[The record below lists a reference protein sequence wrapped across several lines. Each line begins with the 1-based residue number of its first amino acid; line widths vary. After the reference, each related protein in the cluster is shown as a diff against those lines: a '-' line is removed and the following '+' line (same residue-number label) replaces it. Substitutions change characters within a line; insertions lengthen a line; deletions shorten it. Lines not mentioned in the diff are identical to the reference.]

1 MSCCDSG
8 KLSDFYDL
16 INISDSLLIDLT
28 DVFLDPVSNYGD
40 DIIAFAIS
48 YQLPDCI
55 FFYRNKSNSKTLPMK
70 DTDLYQSQ
78 TWHRPDALPTRK
90 LLGEHRPPATIY
102 RFTDHHQN

>member
-28 DVFLDPVSNYGD
+28 DVLLDPVSNYGD

-55 FFYRNKSNSKTLPMK
+55 FFLQEQIKFKNS
-70 DTDLYQSQ
+70 TDERY
-78 TWHRPDALPTRK
+78 
-90 LLGEHRPPATIY
+90 
-102 RFTDHHQN
+102 